1 MFLVLDI
8 PVNRLRWM
16 GIVLIGA
23 GIVMIVSS
31 DKAISYSEEMTS
43 VLWLGTAR
51 ANGKMNQK

>member
-8 PVNRLRWM
+8 PVNQLRWM

>member
-1 MFLVLDI
+1 
-8 PVNRLRWM
+8 M

-23 GIVMIVSS
+23 GMVMIVSS